1 MSASLGVGLN
11 SMTDTSLIPIPSS
24 WCMASP
30 VLHLPG
36 LPNTPSGE
44 ILGLGTC
51 HDRCWASGV
60 NFPLCGVTSAFSGSC
75 NLISS
80 SKN

>member
-30 VLHLPG
+30 VLDVLHLPG

-51 HDRCWASGV
+51 HD
-60 NFPLCGVTSAFSGSC
+60 
-75 NLISS
+75 
-80 SKN
+80 